1 MTLQDLFVE
10 HGTTSI
16 SELINIEA
24 NLIDWYTEMLYD
36 DMWDT
41 VAQSNKNFH
50 TKVLD
55 KLVAIEQFFN
65 SLGADWDIDGTA
77 FAKLIQI

>member
-41 VAQSNKNFH
+41 VAQSNKDFH

-55 KLVAIEQFFN
+55 KLVAIEQFLN

>member
-10 HGTTSI
+10 YSTTSI
-16 SELINIEA
+16 SELITIHA

-36 DMWDT
+36 DPWDT
-41 VAQSNKNFH
+41 VAQSNKDFY

-55 KLVAIEQFFN
+55 KLVAIQEYLN
-65 SLGADWDIDGTA
+65 MLGADWDIDGTA
-77 FAKLIQI
+77 FAKLIEI